1 MSDQSAI
8 RLLQTAIENVRETC
22 TSPEYKALL
31 AACEK
36 CDEEAEKCLGQPDTP
51 AEEKSEA
58 SPPSRKEGTA
68 RVKAMFA
75 RAREEGA
82 AAK

>member
-22 TSPEYKALL
+22 TGPEYKMLL

-36 CDEEAEKCLGQPDTP
+36 CDEEAEKCLGQSDTP

-58 SPPSRKEGTA
+58 PSRKEGTA